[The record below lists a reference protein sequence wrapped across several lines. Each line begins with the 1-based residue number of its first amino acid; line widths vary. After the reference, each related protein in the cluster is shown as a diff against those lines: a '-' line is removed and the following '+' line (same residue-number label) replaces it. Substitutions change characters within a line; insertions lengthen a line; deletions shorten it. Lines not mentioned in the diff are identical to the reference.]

1 MTGTFINVALVLLG
15 SALGLLFKNRISARF
30 AKAITSALGLCVLG
44 IGVSSMIG
52 TQNTLCVILC
62 MVAGTLLGELL
73 NIEKRMD
80 GLGELLRRKL
90 VRGGGNSRFVEGFVT
105 ASVLFCVGAMAIN
118 GSMEAGMLGKYDIL
132 VSKSVIDGVIS
143 ITFAAAMGVGV
154 AFSAVPLLIY
164 EGGLTL
170 IFVLAGQGMDPAV
183 VTEMSAVGGTI
194 IVGIALNM
202 LGLPKEKI
210 RVGNMLPAIFLPI
223 AYIPAARAIGELTG
237 RILG

>member
-1 MTGTFINVALVLLG
+1 MAATIINVVLVLLG
-15 SALGLLFKNRISARF
+15 SGIGLVFQNKISARF
-30 AKAITSALGLCVLG
+30 ASALTSALGLCVLG
-44 IGVSSMIG
+44 IGISSMIG
-52 TQNTLCVILC
+52 TRNTLCVIVC
-62 MVAGTLLGELL
+62 MVIGTLLGELL

-90 VRGGGNSRFVEGFVT
+90 MKGEGGNSRFVVGFVS

-118 GSMEAGMLGKYDIL
+118 GSMEAGMLGRYDIL
-132 VSKSVIDGVIS
+132 VSKSVIDGVTA

-154 AFSAVPLLIY
+154 AFSALPILLY

-170 IFVLAGQGMDPAV
+170 IFALVGQGMNPAV

-194 IVGIALNM
+194 IAGIALNM
-202 LGLPKEKI
+202 LGLPREKI

-223 AYIPAARAIGELTG
+223 LYVPLAEWISGL
-237 RILG
+237 LG